1 MKVTVSIFAV
11 FGRILFL
18 DSPRISQQNLFIAYW
33 FLLLGAY
40 EETTTPTAPS
50 SQSSCRATSTGCRS
64 LFRCL
69 FYFSFTLIERNWYTW
84 TVMSNKRVYI
94 YICHQHLKSST
105 RPHHRP
111 KVGPNGASG
120 GSGMQA
126 FFLESGRKSCGT
138 GVFLPQRVG
147 ANSQASKKPGTY
159 SITSMSKGCV
169 CV

>member
-1 MKVTVSIFAV
+1 VTVSIFAV

-94 YICHQHLKSST
+94 YIYAISIWNLAQDHIIDQKLDPMGHREDLECKLSSWSQAEN
-105 RPHHRP
+105 H
-111 KVGPNGASG
+111 VEL
-120 GSGMQA
+120 A
-126 FFLESGRKSCGT
+126 FFFRKG
-138 GVFLPQRVG
+138 
-147 ANSQASKKPGTY
+147 
-159 SITSMSKGCV
+159 
-169 CV
+169 